1 MKLIIIFLALTCLV
15 AQVAVAQTTSPAPTS
30 SDDIAVKLN
39 NATGKIDLV
48 HKQNNA
54 VITQD
59 YQLSKLEITIFD
71 ANGEYA
77 GTLNLQNYLLPKNEV
92 DASEKIKIA
101 SLQVQHTASGQLLTL
116 SNVDFTR

>member
-1 MKLIIIFLALTCLV
+1 MKRILTFLALTFLV
-15 AQVAVAQTTSPAPTS
+15 AQVSVAQTTSPAPTS

-48 HKQNNA
+48 HKQNNV

-71 ANGEYA
+71 ASGEYA

-92 DASEKIKIA
+92 EASEKLKIA

>member
-1 MKLIIIFLALTCLV
+1 MAFLMLTFLV
-15 AQVAVAQTTSPAPTS
+15 AQVSVAQTTSPAPTS
-30 SDDIAVKLN
+30 SDDIVVKLD

-48 HKQNNA
+48 HKQNNV

-59 YQLSKLEITIFD
+59 YQLAKLEITIFD

-77 GTLNLQNYLLPKNEV
+77 GTLNLQNYRLPQNEV
-92 DASEKIKIA
+92 DASEKLKIA
-101 SLQVQHTASGQLLTL
+101 NLQVQHTASGQSLTL